1 MKLIQ
6 INIIGLQ
13 TAKVTLN
20 RFGNGRSADG
30 RAIAHIAQTFSRMFG
45 CQNIRIT
52 PRRVFG
58 VPGANNFFGAAYCF
72 FGNWVDRI
80 HFSRIDEI
88 YSISQRKINLGMPIG
103 LRGLAAEGH
112 RSQTKLGYIKPA
124 AAHRIHFHTKISL
137 TDWFNSDLSF
147 HCKVQSIVKA
157 RLKVSR

>member
-20 RFGNGRSADG
+20 RFGNGRGTDG
-30 RAIAHIAQTFSRMFG
+30 RAVAHIAQPFSGMFG
-45 CQNIRIT
+45 GQNIRIT
-52 PRRVFG
+52 PRGVLG

-72 FGNWVDRI
+72 FGNWVYRI
-80 HFSRIDEI
+80 HFSRIDKI

-112 RSQTKLGYIKPA
+112 RPQTKLGYKKPA

-137 TDWFNSDLSF
+137 TDWFNCDLSF
-147 HCKVQSIVKA
+147 HCKVQSIVKT
-157 RLKVSR
+157 L